1 MPMPIAS
8 EAPPFHPL
16 FGKLGNRWEGTPTPL
31 VQLPFEGMTSGPD
44 PSWGSVYG
52 CNCIISQSL

>member
-1 MPMPIAS
+1 MLTSTAS
-8 EAPPFHPL
+8 EASL
-16 FGKLGNRWEGTPTPL
+16 SASRLESRWEGLPTS
-31 VQLPFEGMTSGPD
+31 QAWLPFEGLASGLD

>member
-1 MPMPIAS
+1 MLTSRAS
-8 EAPPFHPL
+8 EASL
-16 FGKLGNRWEGTPTPL
+16 SASRLESRWEGLPTSQAWLPA
-31 VQLPFEGMTSGPD
+31 PFEGLASGLD